1 MTQIINWL
9 ITNWVETI
17 AAFLGLLGIFLQ
29 IKQNAWYW
37 FTAII
42 MVLLYIYV
50 FYVSGFYADMAFQF
64 YYLVVGI
71 YGWIH
76 WVRTKNIAKEEK
88 LQVFKLSKLHNLF
101 ALLASAVFFGII
113 YFILVNFTDSQVPLG
128 DAFTTALSITATWL
142 LARKILENWLYWIVV
157 DLVST
162 ILYVYKSLYPSAI
175 LFSVL
180 TILAVV
186 GYFKWRKALFYE

>member
-1 MTQIINWL
+1 MIQISNWL
-9 ITNWVETI
+9 VSNWVETL

-42 MVLLYIYV
+42 MVILYIYV
-50 FYVSGFYADMAFQF
+50 FFVSGFYADMSFQF
-64 YYLVVGI
+64 YYLFVSI

-76 WVRTKNIAKEEK
+76 WIRTKNISKTEK
-88 LQVFKLSKLHNLF
+88 LQVFKLSKLHKFF
-101 ALLASAVFFGII
+101 ALLVSTLFFVII
-113 YFILVNFTDSQVPLG
+113 YLILIKFTDSKVPVG

-142 LARKILENWLYWIVV
+142 LARKILENWLFWIVV
-157 DLVST
+157 DLIST

-175 LFSVL
+175 LFFVL
-180 TILAVV
+180 TVLAVI
-186 GYFKWRKALFYE
+186 GYFKWKKALVNE

>member
-1 MTQIINWL
+1 MGKN
-9 ITNWVETI
+9 
-17 AAFLGLLGIFLQ
+17 
-29 IKQNAWYW
+29 
-37 FTAII
+37 
-42 MVLLYIYV
+42 
-50 FYVSGFYADMAFQF
+50 
-64 YYLVVGI
+64 
-71 YGWIH
+71 
-76 WVRTKNIAKEEK
+76 KNIAKEEK

-186 GYFKWRKALFYE
+186 GYFKWRKALVYE

>member
-1 MTQIINWL
+1 M
-9 ITNWVETI
+9 
-17 AAFLGLLGIFLQ
+17 
-29 IKQNAWYW
+29 
-37 FTAII
+37 
-42 MVLLYIYV
+42 
-50 FYVSGFYADMAFQF
+50 
-64 YYLVVGI
+64 
-71 YGWIH
+71 
-76 WVRTKNIAKEEK
+76 
-88 LQVFKLSKLHNLF
+88 
-101 ALLASAVFFGII
+101 
-113 YFILVNFTDSQVPLG
+113 G

-186 GYFKWRKALFYE
+186 GYFKWRKALVYE